1 MQHSAYF
8 NPADLSGYGIVNSP
22 RWRLAE
28 IPSANLH
35 ATARGVA
42 RVYAALA
49 AGGQL
54 DGTEIVDRTAQAEAV
69 TEHAYGQDLV
79 LDRPSRFGLG

>member
-1 MQHSAYF
+1 VALGRDPLGQ
-8 NPADLSGYGIVNSP
+8 PARHRP
-22 RWRLAE
+22 RRRPRL
-28 IPSANLH
+28 
-35 ATARGVA
+35 R
-42 RVYAALA
+42 RLA

-54 DGTEIVDRTAQAEAV
+54 DGTEIVDRTALAEAV

>member
-35 ATARGVA
+35 ATARGDA

-54 DGTEIVDRTAQAEAV
+54 DGTEIVDRTALAEAV